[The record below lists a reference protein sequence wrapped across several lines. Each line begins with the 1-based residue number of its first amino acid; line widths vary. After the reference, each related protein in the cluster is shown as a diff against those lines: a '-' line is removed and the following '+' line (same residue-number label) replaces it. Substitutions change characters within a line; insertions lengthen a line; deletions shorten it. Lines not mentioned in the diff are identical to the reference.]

1 MGRPKFYYID
11 PPLQCST
18 IFFGSLVALKIIT
31 PVGFNTQD
39 MIGSSPVLNL
49 LNILTFSTHS
59 CQYLTCEI
67 LESCYFQ
74 DWWNQNSCDEKIRE
88 NQQDTTQRIDAAKD
102 VAMVTSR
109 VTSLRMNDNRSKV
122 EKQNAEPE
130 IEEEPPFCL
139 RTDG

>member
-1 MGRPKFYYID
+1 M
-11 PPLQCST
+11 
-18 IFFGSLVALKIIT
+18 IT
-31 PVGFNTQD
+31 PMGFNTQD
-39 MIGSSPVLNL
+39 MIFSSPVLNL
-49 LNILTFSTHS
+49 LNILTVSTHP

-74 DWWNQNSCDEKIRE
+74 DRWNQNSCDEKIRE
-88 NQQDTTQRIDAAKD
+88 NQQNTTQRIDAEKD

-109 VTSLRMNDNRSKV
+109 VTSLRMDDNRSEIV
-122 EKQNAEPE
+122 RQNVDLE